1 MIFTAEHFSVLYNLC
16 RNGVQNYISFRSD
29 YNTWRTE
36 KYFDGEMKKLSK
48 LGYLWYNKRGVVSI
62 TESGT
67 IFVKNG
73 KMEYWCGMCT
83 SSLVDDCRVC
93 KHNEYRPFL
102 CKTSTNHHVRRQREF
117 EEVMHSPEIE
127 EILTAQI
134 RKLLDEGIGRWE
146 QKYGE
151 RYPLEGDFTSPGFL
165 EIIREMRDEMI
176 NKWETEHGR
185 CFHM

>member
-102 CKTSTNHHVRRQREF
+102 CKTSKDMHEKREQEIKEFFKSPEF
-117 EEVMHSPEIE
+117 EEIVREWIRKNLDEIE
-127 EILTAQI
+127 KNGEKKWE
-134 RKLLDEGIGRWE
+134 KLLALHANDIHR
-146 QKYGE
+146 
-151 RYPLEGDFTSPGFL
+151 S
-165 EIIREMRDEMI
+165 
-176 NKWETEHGR
+176 
-185 CFHM
+185 